1 MCSGVCRVNPCAV
14 RSFPRASSHEPL
26 SYPRRSWLLH
36 EISTGD
42 EVVAKLL
49 LLLFILKL
57 LTIIVII
64 IIILIIII
72 IITTTPVLLSQC
84 LPGQ

>member
-49 LLLFILKL
+49 LLLFILLLKLL
-57 LTIIVII
+57 LTII
-64 IIILIIII
+64 IIL
-72 IITTTPVLLSQC
+72 ITTTPVLLSQC